1 MTMQRRRFL
10 QTMPL
15 LGAAAAAGALAP
27 ARRAHAA
34 PAHAY
39 PDKPIQLVIP
49 FAAGGPTDMLGR
61 FLSRSLSQ
69 QLGQP
74 VVVMN
79 RPGAGGNIG
88 TQFVAR
94 AEPDGYT
101 LLLVASSHAINP
113 AVYDNLQYDPIADFS
128 AISLLAS
135 GPFILTVRNGLP
147 AKSVNELI
155 ELARAEP
162 GRLTYASAGTG
173 TANHLAGELFKQLTG
188 VDLTH
193 VPYNG
198 AAPASQAILAGTVD
212 ILFNNMLSGMP
223 MVKAGQVRALA
234 VTGPKRS
241 AALPD
246 LPTVAESGV
255 PGFDVQTWYALLA
268 PANCPEHV
276 RQALND
282 SVGKALAATDGR
294 TLLDSQGLEWS
305 PATPQEV
312 AAFLSSERG
321 KWADI
326 AKRSGARAD

>member
-1 MTMQRRRFL
+1 MTMHRRRFL

-15 LGAAAAAGALAP
+15 LGTAAIAAAGALAP
-27 ARRAHAA
+27 ARRATAG
-34 PAHAY
+34 AY

-69 QLGQP
+69 QLGQS

-94 AEPDGYT
+94 TEPDGYT

-135 GPFILTVRNGLP
+135 GPFILTVRNDLP
-147 AKSVNELI
+147 VKSVGDLI
-155 ELARAEP
+155 DLARSAP

-173 TANHLAGELFKQLTG
+173 TANHLAGELFKQLTD
-188 VDLTH
+188 VDITH

-255 PGFDVQTWYALLA
+255 DGFDVQTWYALLA
-268 PANCPEHV
+268 PANCPEPI
-276 RQALND
+276 RQVLND
-282 SVGKALAATDGR
+282 GVGKALADKEGR

-305 PATPQEV
+305 PTTPQDV
-312 AAFLSSERG
+312 AAFLSRERS
-321 KWADI
+321 KWAEI